1 MSEAERMMREE
12 EIDPNAELKANVERA
27 LDAALLMVALLP
39 VFALVCVSI
48 F

>member
-12 EIDPNAELKANVERA
+12 EVAPNTELKSKASRA
-27 LDAALLMVALLP
+27 LDAVLLLVALLP
-39 VFALVCVSI
+39 VFALVYVSI